1 VLRNAVL
8 QTPLE
13 REYAINERKLR
24 IENAFRKERPSGWR
38 QTQVIGK
45 LKTKIESL
53 SSQLKKTRKAITT
66 STSITNVRGAFV
78 TFEEQPVRNAALELY
93 PGGWGYITQPKAR
106 RFRST
111 TPSGCCDKGWRLR
124 AFAPP
129 HPRDVLH
136 ENLPYRLLRLD
147 FKAFTT
153 FCRRLIATALLV
165 AFLLVSFGVIIG
177 VNAAKMDPDALF
189 SDLDPETKEIIVDS
203 LFPLLA
209 SIILVVVNTSIAVMV
224 STLGEFERYPTL
236 SGMHQNKAVTIFL
249 AQAFNTGFVTL
260 LLMAAPPV
268 VLNPLLNP
276 KVGFDPVR
284 DFAPVAVVAAIPS
297 VLVVHPLVP
306 AKSMKELVALARRN
320 PDKLSYGSGGVGS
333 TPHLA
338 SELLKSLAGVKM
350 LHVPYKSATIA
361 LTGAMSGEV
370 DVVVVA
376 SSSAAPYVKN
386 GRLRALAVLDGKR
399 VAAMSEVPTAAE
411 VGFPQL
417 LAVNW
422 YALLAPRDTPVAIV
436 ERLNA
441 EAVKAINAAETRE
454 RLAGIGG
461 EPMTTTPAQS
471 AAFIRDEMARWG
483 KVIRDAG
490 VKAE

>member
-1 VLRNAVL
+1 MLLPGIA
-8 QTPLE
+8 Q
-13 REYAINERKLR
+13 A
-24 IENAFRKERPSGWR
+24 
-38 QTQVIGK
+38 QTQA
-45 LKTKIESL
+45 
-53 SSQLKKTRKAITT
+53 QD
-66 STSITNVRGAFV
+66 
-78 TFEEQPVRNAALELY
+78 Y
-93 PGGWGYITQPKAR
+93 PNRPIRLVLPFAGGT
-106 RFRST
+106 
-111 TPSGCCDKGWRLR
+111 
-124 AFAPP
+124 
-129 HPRDVLH
+129 DVVA
-136 ENLPYRLLRLD
+136 RLLAQRMSASLGQQVLPDQRLGAGGNIAHEAVA
-147 FKAFTT
+147 KA
-153 FCRRLIATALLV
+153 A
-165 AFLLVSFGVIIG
+165 
-177 VNAAKMDPDALF
+177 PDGY
-189 SDLDPETKEIIVDS
+189 T
-203 LFPLLA
+203 
-209 SIILVVVNTSIAVMV
+209 
-224 STLGEFERYPTL
+224 
-236 SGMHQNKAVTIFL
+236 
-249 AQAFNTGFVTL
+249 

-399 VAAMSEVPTAAE
+399 VAAMAEVPTAAE

-461 EPMTTTPAQS
+461 EPMTTSAAQS

>member
-1 VLRNAVL
+1 MQDTDSMDARPGCRGGTGRGAAAGRAAFVRSCVVLSCVMMLPGIA
-8 QTPLE
+8 Q
-13 REYAINERKLR
+13 A
-24 IENAFRKERPSGWR
+24 
-38 QTQVIGK
+38 QTQA
-45 LKTKIESL
+45 
-53 SSQLKKTRKAITT
+53 QD
-66 STSITNVRGAFV
+66 
-78 TFEEQPVRNAALELY
+78 Y
-93 PGGWGYITQPKAR
+93 PNRPIRLVLPFAGGT
-106 RFRST
+106 
-111 TPSGCCDKGWRLR
+111 
-124 AFAPP
+124 
-129 HPRDVLH
+129 DVVA
-136 ENLPYRLLRLD
+136 RLLAQRMSASLGQQVLPDQRLGAGGNIAHEAVA
-147 FKAFTT
+147 KA
-153 FCRRLIATALLV
+153 A
-165 AFLLVSFGVIIG
+165 
-177 VNAAKMDPDALF
+177 PDGY
-189 SDLDPETKEIIVDS
+189 T
-203 LFPLLA
+203 
-209 SIILVVVNTSIAVMV
+209 
-224 STLGEFERYPTL
+224 
-236 SGMHQNKAVTIFL
+236 
-249 AQAFNTGFVTL
+249 

-399 VAAMSEVPTAAE
+399 VAAMAEVPTAAE

-461 EPMTTTPAQS
+461 EPMTTTPTQS

>member
-1 VLRNAVL
+1 MQDTDAMD
-8 QTPLE
+8 
-13 REYAINERKLR
+13 A
-24 IENAFRKERPSGWR
+24 RPGC
-38 QTQVIGK
+38 
-45 LKTKIESL
+45 
-53 SSQLKKTRKAITT
+53 
-66 STSITNVRGAFV
+66 RGG
-78 TFEEQPVRNAALELY
+78 TGGRAAA
-93 PGGWGYITQPKAR
+93 GR
-106 RFRST
+106 V
-111 TPSGCCDKGWRLR
+111 
-124 AFAPP
+124 AFARSCFARSFFVLSCFVLLPGIAQAQAQDYP
-129 HPRDVLH
+129 NRPIRLVLPFAGGTDVVA
-136 ENLPYRLLRLD
+136 RLLAQRMSASLGQQVLPDQRLGAGGNIAHEAVA
-147 FKAFTT
+147 KA
-153 FCRRLIATALLV
+153 A
-165 AFLLVSFGVIIG
+165 
-177 VNAAKMDPDALF
+177 PDGY
-189 SDLDPETKEIIVDS
+189 T
-203 LFPLLA
+203 
-209 SIILVVVNTSIAVMV
+209 
-224 STLGEFERYPTL
+224 
-236 SGMHQNKAVTIFL
+236 
-249 AQAFNTGFVTL
+249 

-399 VAAMSEVPTAAE
+399 VAAMAEVPTAAE

-461 EPMTTTPAQS
+461 EPMTTSAAQS

>member
-1 VLRNAVL
+1 ALA
-8 QTPLE
+8 
-13 REYAINERKLR
+13 
-24 IENAFRKERPSGWR
+24 
-38 QTQVIGK
+38 
-45 LKTKIESL
+45 L
-53 SSQLKKTRKAITT
+53 SC
-66 STSITNVRGAFV
+66 
-78 TFEEQPVRNAALELY
+78 AALL
-93 PGGWGYITQPKAR
+93 PG
-106 RFRST
+106 
-111 TPSGCCDKGWRLR
+111 
-124 AFAPP
+124 
-129 HPRDVLH
+129 
-136 ENLPYRLLRLD
+136 
-147 FKAFTT
+147 
-153 FCRRLIATALLV
+153 
-165 AFLLVSFGVIIG
+165 
-177 VNAAKMDPDALF
+177 
-189 SDLDPETKEIIVDS
+189 
-203 LFPLLA
+203 
-209 SIILVVVNTSIAVMV
+209 
-224 STLGEFERYPTL
+224 
-236 SGMHQNKAVTIFL
+236 L
-249 AQAFNTGFVTL
+249 AQAQVQVQDYPNRPIRLVLPFAGGTDVVARLLAQRMSVSLGQQVLPDQRLGAGGNIAHETVAKAAPDGYT

-399 VAAMSEVPTAAE
+399 VSAMADVPTAAE

-417 LAVNW
+417 MAVNW
-422 YALLAPRDTPVAIV
+422 YALLAPRDTPAAIV

-441 EAVKAINAAETRE
+441 EAVKAINAPETRE

-461 EPMTTTPAQS
+461 EPMTTSPAQS
-471 AAFIRDEMARWG
+471 ATFIRDEMARWG

>member
-1 VLRNAVL
+1 MTEIHSIDLRAGN
-8 QTPLE
+8 
-13 REYAINERKLR
+13 
-24 IENAFRKERPSGWR
+24 GR
-38 QTQVIGK
+38 Q
-45 LKTKIESL
+45 
-53 SSQLKKTRKAITT
+53 
-66 STSITNVRGAFV
+66 
-78 TFEEQPVRNAALELY
+78 
-93 PGGWGYITQPKAR
+93 AR
-106 RFRST
+106 RGRAAAPAAMALLACVAAPQALAQPQDFPNR
-111 TPSGCCDKGWRLR
+111 PIRLVLP
-124 AFAPP
+124 FAGGT
-129 HPRDVLH
+129 DVVA
-136 ENLPYRLLRLD
+136 RLLAQRLS
-147 FKAFTT
+147 
-153 FCRRLIATALLV
+153 V
-165 AFLLVSFGVIIG
+165 
-177 VNAAKMDPDALF
+177 
-189 SDLDPETKEIIVDS
+189 
-203 LFPLLA
+203 
-209 SIILVVVNTSIAVMV
+209 
-224 STLGEFERYPTL
+224 TLGQQVLPDQRLGAGGNIAHETVA
-236 SGMHQNKAVTIFL
+236 KAAPDGYT
-249 AQAFNTGFVTL
+249 

-306 AKSMKELVALARRN
+306 AKSLKELVALARRS

-338 SELLKSLAGVKM
+338 SELLRSLAGVKM

-399 VAAMSEVPTAAE
+399 INSMPEVPTAAE
-411 VGFPQL
+411 VGYPQL

-422 YALLAPRDTPVAIV
+422 YAVLAPRDTPAAIV
-436 ERLNA
+436 ERLNV
-441 EAVKAINAAETRE
+441 ESVKAINAPETRE

-461 EPMTTTPAQS
+461 EALSTTVAQATS
-471 AAFIRDEMARWG
+471 FIRDEMARWG

-490 VKAE
+490 IKAD

>member
-1 VLRNAVL
+1 MNRSEDRRSEDSMKDTDSMDARPGCRGGTGRGAAAGRAAFVRSCVVLSCVMLLPGIA
-8 QTPLE
+8 Q
-13 REYAINERKLR
+13 A
-24 IENAFRKERPSGWR
+24 
-38 QTQVIGK
+38 QTQA
-45 LKTKIESL
+45 
-53 SSQLKKTRKAITT
+53 QD
-66 STSITNVRGAFV
+66 
-78 TFEEQPVRNAALELY
+78 Y
-93 PGGWGYITQPKAR
+93 PNRPIRLVLPFAGGT
-106 RFRST
+106 
-111 TPSGCCDKGWRLR
+111 
-124 AFAPP
+124 
-129 HPRDVLH
+129 DVVA
-136 ENLPYRLLRLD
+136 RLLAQRMSASLGQQVLPDQRLGAGGNIAHEAVA
-147 FKAFTT
+147 KA
-153 FCRRLIATALLV
+153 A
-165 AFLLVSFGVIIG
+165 
-177 VNAAKMDPDALF
+177 PDGY
-189 SDLDPETKEIIVDS
+189 T
-203 LFPLLA
+203 
-209 SIILVVVNTSIAVMV
+209 
-224 STLGEFERYPTL
+224 
-236 SGMHQNKAVTIFL
+236 
-249 AQAFNTGFVTL
+249 

-399 VAAMSEVPTAAE
+399 VAAMGEVPTAAE

-441 EAVKAINAAETRE
+441 EAVKAINAPETRE

-461 EPMTTTPAQS
+461 EPMTTSAAQS

>member
-1 VLRNAVL
+1 MNRS
-8 QTPLE
+8 E
-13 REYAINERKLR
+13 DRRSEYSMKDTDSMDA
-24 IENAFRKERPSGWR
+24 RPGCRGGTGSG
-38 QTQVIGK
+38 
-45 LKTKIESL
+45 
-53 SSQLKKTRKAITT
+53 
-66 STSITNVRGAFV
+66 
-78 TFEEQPVRNAALELY
+78 AAA
-93 PGGWGYITQPKAR
+93 GR
-106 RFRST
+106 
-111 TPSGCCDKGWRLR
+111 
-124 AFAPP
+124 
-129 HPRDVLH
+129 
-136 ENLPYRLLRLD
+136 
-147 FKAFTT
+147 
-153 FCRRLIATALLV
+153 V
-165 AFLLVSFGVIIG
+165 AFLRSCVVLSCVMMLPGIAQAQAQDYPNRPIRLVLPFAGGTDV
-177 VNAAKMDPDALF
+177 VAR
-189 SDLDPETKEIIVDS
+189 
-203 LFPLLA
+203 LLA
-209 SIILVVVNTSIAVMV
+209 QRMSASLGQQVLPDQRLGAGGNIAHEAVA
-224 STLGEFERYPTL
+224 
-236 SGMHQNKAVTIFL
+236 KAAPDGYT
-249 AQAFNTGFVTL
+249 

-376 SSSAAPYVKN
+376 SSSAAPYVQN

-399 VAAMSEVPTAAE
+399 VAAMAEVPTAAE

-441 EAVKAINAAETRE
+441 EAVKAINAPETRE

-461 EPMTTTPAQS
+461 EPMTTSAAQS

>member
-1 VLRNAVL
+1 MKDGDSMDA
-8 QTPLE
+8 
-13 REYAINERKLR
+13 
-24 IENAFRKERPSGWR
+24 RPGC
-38 QTQVIGK
+38 
-45 LKTKIESL
+45 
-53 SSQLKKTRKAITT
+53 
-66 STSITNVRGAFV
+66 RGGTGHGAAAGMAAGIAAFV
-78 TFEEQPVRNAALELY
+78 LSCVVLLPGIAQAQDYPNRPIRLVLPFAGGTDVVARLLAQRMSAALGQQVL
-93 PGGWGYITQPKAR
+93 PDQRLGAGGNIAHETVAKAAPDGYT
-106 RFRST
+106 
-111 TPSGCCDKGWRLR
+111 
-124 AFAPP
+124 
-129 HPRDVLH
+129 
-136 ENLPYRLLRLD
+136 
-147 FKAFTT
+147 
-153 FCRRLIATALLV
+153 
-165 AFLLVSFGVIIG
+165 
-177 VNAAKMDPDALF
+177 
-189 SDLDPETKEIIVDS
+189 
-203 LFPLLA
+203 
-209 SIILVVVNTSIAVMV
+209 
-224 STLGEFERYPTL
+224 
-236 SGMHQNKAVTIFL
+236 
-249 AQAFNTGFVTL
+249 

-399 VAAMSEVPTAAE
+399 VASMADVPTSAE

-422 YALLAPRDTPVAIV
+422 YAVLAPRDTPAAIV
-436 ERLNA
+436 ERLNV
-441 EAVKAINAAETRE
+441 ESVKAMNAPETRE

-461 EPMTTTPAQS
+461 EALSTSVAQA

>member
-1 VLRNAVL
+1 MQDTDSMDARPGCRGGTGRGAAAGRAAFVRSCVVLSCVMMLPGIA
-8 QTPLE
+8 Q
-13 REYAINERKLR
+13 A
-24 IENAFRKERPSGWR
+24 
-38 QTQVIGK
+38 QTQA
-45 LKTKIESL
+45 
-53 SSQLKKTRKAITT
+53 QD
-66 STSITNVRGAFV
+66 
-78 TFEEQPVRNAALELY
+78 Y
-93 PGGWGYITQPKAR
+93 PNRPIRLVLPFAGGT
-106 RFRST
+106 
-111 TPSGCCDKGWRLR
+111 
-124 AFAPP
+124 
-129 HPRDVLH
+129 DVVA
-136 ENLPYRLLRLD
+136 RLLAQRMSASLGQQVLPDQRLGAGGNIAHEAVA
-147 FKAFTT
+147 KA
-153 FCRRLIATALLV
+153 A
-165 AFLLVSFGVIIG
+165 
-177 VNAAKMDPDALF
+177 PDGY
-189 SDLDPETKEIIVDS
+189 T
-203 LFPLLA
+203 
-209 SIILVVVNTSIAVMV
+209 
-224 STLGEFERYPTL
+224 
-236 SGMHQNKAVTIFL
+236 
-249 AQAFNTGFVTL
+249 

-338 SELLKSLAGVKM
+338 SELLKS
-350 LHVPYKSATIA
+350 HVPYKSATIA

-399 VAAMSEVPTAAE
+399 VAAMAEVPTAAE

>member
-1 VLRNAVL
+1 MNGSEDRRSEDLMKDTDSMDA
-8 QTPLE
+8 
-13 REYAINERKLR
+13 
-24 IENAFRKERPSGWR
+24 RPGC
-38 QTQVIGK
+38 
-45 LKTKIESL
+45 
-53 SSQLKKTRKAITT
+53 
-66 STSITNVRGAFV
+66 RGAAG
-78 TFEEQPVRNAALELY
+78 QGGAAGLAALALSC
-93 PGGWGYITQPKAR
+93 A
-106 RFRST
+106 
-111 TPSGCCDKGWRLR
+111 
-124 AFAPP
+124 
-129 HPRDVLH
+129 
-136 ENLPYRLLRLD
+136 
-147 FKAFTT
+147 
-153 FCRRLIATALLV
+153 ALLP
-165 AFLLVSFGVIIG
+165 G
-177 VNAAKMDPDALF
+177 
-189 SDLDPETKEIIVDS
+189 
-203 LFPLLA
+203 
-209 SIILVVVNTSIAVMV
+209 
-224 STLGEFERYPTL
+224 
-236 SGMHQNKAVTIFL
+236 L
-249 AQAFNTGFVTL
+249 AQAQVQVQDYPNRPIRLVLPFAGGTDVVARLLAQRMSVSLGQQVLPDQRLGAGGNIAHETVAKAAPDGYT

-284 DFAPVAVVAAIPS
+284 DFTPVAVVAAIPS

-399 VAAMSEVPTAAE
+399 VSAMADVPTAAE

-417 LAVNW
+417 MAVNW
-422 YALLAPRDTPVAIV
+422 YALLAPRDTPAAIV

-441 EAVKAINAAETRE
+441 EAVKAINAPETRE

-461 EPMTTTPAQS
+461 EPMTTSPAQS
-471 AAFIRDEMARWG
+471 ATFIRDEMARWG

>member
-1 VLRNAVL
+1 MQDTDSMDARPGCRGGTGRGAAAGRAAFVRSCVVLSCVMMLPGIA
-8 QTPLE
+8 Q
-13 REYAINERKLR
+13 A
-24 IENAFRKERPSGWR
+24 
-38 QTQVIGK
+38 QTQA
-45 LKTKIESL
+45 
-53 SSQLKKTRKAITT
+53 QD
-66 STSITNVRGAFV
+66 
-78 TFEEQPVRNAALELY
+78 Y
-93 PGGWGYITQPKAR
+93 PNRPIRLVLPFAGGT
-106 RFRST
+106 
-111 TPSGCCDKGWRLR
+111 
-124 AFAPP
+124 
-129 HPRDVLH
+129 DVVA
-136 ENLPYRLLRLD
+136 RLLAQRMSASLGQQVLPDQRLGAGGNIAHEAVA
-147 FKAFTT
+147 KA
-153 FCRRLIATALLV
+153 A
-165 AFLLVSFGVIIG
+165 
-177 VNAAKMDPDALF
+177 PDGY
-189 SDLDPETKEIIVDS
+189 T
-203 LFPLLA
+203 
-209 SIILVVVNTSIAVMV
+209 
-224 STLGEFERYPTL
+224 
-236 SGMHQNKAVTIFL
+236 
-249 AQAFNTGFVTL
+249 

-461 EPMTTTPAQS
+461 EPMTTTPTQS
-471 AAFIRDEMARWG
+471 VAFIRDEMARWG

>member
-1 VLRNAVL
+1 MQDTDSMDARPGCQDGTGRGAAAGGATFVRSCVVLSCVMLLPGIA
-8 QTPLE
+8 Q
-13 REYAINERKLR
+13 A
-24 IENAFRKERPSGWR
+24 
-38 QTQVIGK
+38 QTQA
-45 LKTKIESL
+45 
-53 SSQLKKTRKAITT
+53 QD
-66 STSITNVRGAFV
+66 
-78 TFEEQPVRNAALELY
+78 Y
-93 PGGWGYITQPKAR
+93 PNRPIRLVLPFAGGT
-106 RFRST
+106 
-111 TPSGCCDKGWRLR
+111 
-124 AFAPP
+124 
-129 HPRDVLH
+129 DVVA
-136 ENLPYRLLRLD
+136 RLLAQRMSASLGQQVLPDQRLGAGGNIAHEAVA
-147 FKAFTT
+147 KA
-153 FCRRLIATALLV
+153 A
-165 AFLLVSFGVIIG
+165 
-177 VNAAKMDPDALF
+177 PDGY
-189 SDLDPETKEIIVDS
+189 T
-203 LFPLLA
+203 
-209 SIILVVVNTSIAVMV
+209 
-224 STLGEFERYPTL
+224 
-236 SGMHQNKAVTIFL
+236 
-249 AQAFNTGFVTL
+249 

-399 VAAMSEVPTAAE
+399 VAAMAEVPTAAE

-461 EPMTTTPAQS
+461 EPMTTSAAQS

>member
-1 VLRNAVL
+1 MQDTDSMDARRGCRGGTGRGAAAGRAAFVRSCVVLSCVMMLPGIA
-8 QTPLE
+8 Q
-13 REYAINERKLR
+13 A
-24 IENAFRKERPSGWR
+24 
-38 QTQVIGK
+38 QTQA
-45 LKTKIESL
+45 
-53 SSQLKKTRKAITT
+53 QD
-66 STSITNVRGAFV
+66 
-78 TFEEQPVRNAALELY
+78 Y
-93 PGGWGYITQPKAR
+93 PNRPIRLVLPFAGGT
-106 RFRST
+106 
-111 TPSGCCDKGWRLR
+111 
-124 AFAPP
+124 
-129 HPRDVLH
+129 DVVA
-136 ENLPYRLLRLD
+136 RLLAQRMSASLGQQVLPDQRLGAGGNIAHEAVA
-147 FKAFTT
+147 KA
-153 FCRRLIATALLV
+153 A
-165 AFLLVSFGVIIG
+165 
-177 VNAAKMDPDALF
+177 PDGY
-189 SDLDPETKEIIVDS
+189 T
-203 LFPLLA
+203 
-209 SIILVVVNTSIAVMV
+209 
-224 STLGEFERYPTL
+224 
-236 SGMHQNKAVTIFL
+236 
-249 AQAFNTGFVTL
+249 

-386 GRLRALAVLDGKR
+386 GRLRALALLDGKR
-399 VAAMSEVPTAAE
+399 VAAMAEVPTAAE

-461 EPMTTTPAQS
+461 EPMTTSTAQS